1 MLRDHRTV
9 TTVVSSD
16 LCMSC
21 GICQPSCHVDAITIV
36 NDKKSGMFIPII
48 DESICDFCEE
58 SKVGKCVIVCPGVEV
73 NFTKLSQKFI
83 EGTKH
88 SPILGNYDKCY
99 YSHAMDH
106 DVRFTSS
113 SGGVVTSLLIFAL
126 EQKLIEGVA
135 VITMDSGLE
144 PRGVIARTSEEVRAA
159 AGSKYCPAHLG
170 DALTEIANS
179 EGRYA
184 VVGLPCHLHGVRKLE
199 KINPRLK
206 SKILYHFGLY
216 CANTNSFHG
225 TEYFLKKNEIN
236 PEDVSQLRYRGMG
249 WPGMFSLKMKNGE
262 KKTIKRGT
270 TEKDKKRRAV
280 FSSAFHYD
288 FQLPRCFTCNDLT
301 AELADISFA
310 DPWNKKFIAKEK
322 VGKSMLVVRNKIGD
336 ELLKLAAK
344 MGAIALEEADSEE
357 VARSQNVDFKNG
369 AQSRLKALNF
379 LGQAT
384 PHYIGKEQT
393 THFRYMWNLGFHIMS
408 FIPKNRTTLK
418 FLPLVQFSR
427 RVLLKFGNL
436 L

>member
-21 GICQPSCHVDAITIV
+21 GICQPSCHVDAIKIV
-36 NDKKSGMFIPII
+36 NDKKKGMFIPVI
-48 DESICDFCEE
+48 DDSICDYCDEA
-58 SKVGKCVIVCPGVEV
+58 KVGKCVIVCPGVEV
-73 NFTKLSQKFI
+73 NFAKLSQKFI
-83 EGTKH
+83 EGPNQ
-88 SPILGNYDKCY
+88 SPILGKFIKCY
-99 YSHAMDH
+99 YSHASDH
-106 DVRFTSS
+106 DIRFKSS
-113 SGGVVTSLLIFAL
+113 SGGLVTSLLIFAL

-144 PRGVIARTSEEVRAA
+144 PRGIIARTSEEVKAA

-170 DALTEIANS
+170 DALMEIANS

-199 KINPRLK
+199 KINPQLK
-206 SKILYHFGLY
+206 TKILYHFGLY

-225 TEYFLKKNEIN
+225 TEYFLKKNAIN
-236 PEDVSQLRYRGMG
+236 PDDVQQLRYRGMG
-249 WPGMFSLKMKNGE
+249 WPGMFSLKLKNGRE
-262 KKTIKRGT
+262 ETIRRGT

-336 ELLKLAAK
+336 ELLKLAADK
-344 MGAIALEEADSEE
+344 GAISLEEADSEE

-369 AQSRLKALNF
+369 AQSRLRALSF
-379 LGQAT
+379 LGKST
-384 PHYIGKEQT
+384 PHYIGKKQS

-408 FIPKNRTTLK
+408 FLPKNRVTLK

-427 RVLLKFGNL
+427 RVLLKLGNL
-436 L
+436 F